1 MANHFHVVNYVGK
14 NQPGQ
19 DVLLDDYITLFEYS
33 RKGSA
38 DGNIAANGSL
48 LARLEAYG
56 IPDYS
61 NVACY
66 FYVVSNVTGYF
77 FIKDW
82 VYDKNTGITTAN
94 LELAVDGERQFTA
107 QSLAGG
113 LAGRFTNTKPV
124 PRYNQAATYG
134 TNPGRAWGTT
144 VSPTKNS
151 STGFVADTLNEAQH
165 LMELDNANIPDP
177 SDIYGKLYIDPDAI
191 YSKRVADVDPHV
203 DVIKMR
209 ARDRDRTPDVTFT
222 YDSGNSN
229 EISSYER
236 VMEEIGTGDALAVS
250 IKSTTYDW
258 DGDVQTYFS
267 TVAQWSDGY
276 VQSSFLTGAIGIW
289 RKHILVVDGNTLK
302 LWRRDQSTND
312 SPVATL
318 ALPFTW
324 TVGNKMQAV
333 KTIIDTYPQP
343 NGEVLD
349 RALLVFSFPQ
359 NQSNYCG
366 VWINNESGTPV
377 LSLCSL
383 PDTLT
388 TGIFH
393 VRQVQERLRG
403 FGVLNGTAQG
413 YSCDWYDSQFAFDQ
427 SSSGNRIAYTLPSA
441 YTPPFIQSIR
451 PRWNGSK
458 VNGWG
463 TYYDYIIIGYVD
475 LVKGGISAVYELR
488 QTSSSVSGT
497 RLKDTADETTM
508 NVTSWTWWFLPMQEC
523 EKTQGPLTP
532 SSISSNYD
540 TIKLYRE
547 RRLSGAGWLVT
558 MYESW
563 MSGSNVYNFS
573 SGTSLPSYYQDA
585 LLQSV
590 HGENVFMM
598 MATQKPGTK
607 ICDVWFG
614 PFIVKCPEKDTEV
627 NAITTT
633 RRVNNIDLRGL
644 VQSNQ
649 LTGKLQP
656 YKQIITLNAAKLY
669 RSPPPEKIEWDG
681 NLGPIRGVTIALP
694 VVPHSGQDNYGR
706 VKSLRARVVPTIDY
720 ELEIYADTTQ

>member
-19 DVLLDDYITLFEYS
+19 DILLDDYITLFEYS

-48 LARLEAYG
+48 FARLEAYG

-66 FYVVSNVTGYF
+66 FYVVSDVIGYF

-82 VYDKNTGITTAN
+82 VYDKNTGVTTAN
-94 LELAVDGERQFTA
+94 LELAVAGERQFTA

-124 PRYNQAATYG
+124 PRYNQASTYG
-134 TNPGRAWGTT
+134 TNAGRVWGTT
-144 VSPTKNS
+144 ISPTKNS
-151 STGFVADTLNEAQH
+151 STGFVADTLNEAEY
-165 LMELDNANIPDP
+165 LMKLDNVDTPDSP
-177 SDIYGKLYIDPDAI
+177 LYIDPDAL

-209 ARDRDRTPDVTFT
+209 ARDRDSTPDVTFT
-222 YDSGNSN
+222 YDSGNSD

-236 VMEEIGTGDALAVS
+236 VMEEIGTGDALVVS
-250 IKSTTYDW
+250 VRSLIYNW
-258 DGDVQTYFS
+258 DGEVQKSFS

-276 VQSSFLTGAIGIW
+276 VQGSFLTGAIGIW

-302 LWRRDQSTND
+302 LWRRDQSTD
-312 SPVATL
+312 DAPVATL

-324 TVGNKMQAV
+324 TVGSKLQAV

-427 SSSGNRIAYTLPSA
+427 SSSGNRIAFTLPSA

-463 TYYDYIIIGYVD
+463 TYYDYIIIGYID
-475 LVKGGISAVYELR
+475 LAKGSVNAVYELR
-488 QTSSSVSGT
+488 QTASTVSGT
-497 RLKDTADETTM
+497 RLKDTDDGST
-508 NVTSWTWWFLPMQEC
+508 VVWDWWFLPMQEC

-532 SSISSNYD
+532 SSVSSNYD

-547 RRLSGAGWLVT
+547 RRSTSVGLMLT

-563 MSGSNVYNFS
+563 MSGSNIYNFS
-573 SGTSLPSYYQDA
+573 SGVLMPSYYSDA
-585 LLQSV
+585 LMHTV
-590 HGENVFMM
+590 HGENVFMV
-598 MATQKPGTK
+598 MATQNPGTK

-644 VQSNQ
+644 VQSNR

-669 RSPPPEKIEWDG
+669 RSTPPEKIEWEG
-681 NLGPIRGVTIALP
+681 NLGPIKGITIAQP
-694 VVPHSGQDNYGR
+694 VEPHSGNDNYGR